1 MYLLYL
7 KSSLPSGFA
16 PFPQN
21 QACLSSFS
29 LMRIFIKDSSV
40 HQITPSSPGVFIHSF
55 IRMLDIVEE
64 TTVWVLS
71 AGSLIETFRMRMLW
85 ACKQRAHPPYIC
97 VVKVRLAKKKMAP
110 KLTLKEKLAAQQT
123 RQSKS
128 QGSETEGWRLQE
140 EGATP
145 DIRDIMYQPQR
156 SGRAYQIPKIIPEIH
171 FHQKL

>member
-55 IRMLDIVEE
+55 IHSYARYC
-64 TTVWVLS
+64 WGNNSLS
-71 AGSLIETFRMRMLW
+71 AVSRFSDRDIQDEDAVSMQTTGTSSLYL
-85 ACKQRAHPPYIC
+85 C
-97 VVKVRLAKKKMAP
+97 
-110 KLTLKEKLAAQQT
+110 
-123 RQSKS
+123 S
-128 QGSETEGWRLQE
+128 QGKACEEKNGPKTDTKRKTSSSADKAKQE
-140 EGATP
+140 PGFRDRGLEVTGGRGNSRHKGYYVPTP
-145 DIRDIMYQPQR
+145 EVR
-156 SGRAYQIPKIIPEIH
+156 
-171 FHQKL
+171 